1 MKNHNN
7 FDIKTKMNE
16 QNENSGASEIKEP
29 NLDCK
34 EEETMQFKKSQSPSI
49 SHCQVEQLVSKTSE
63 LDVSESK
70 TRSGKIFQSK
80 MVNGNNQQGQ
90 TSKENRKRSLRQFG
104 KTVLHVLE
112 SSQESVLKKRRVSE
126 PKEHT

>member
-1 MKNHNN
+1 M
-7 FDIKTKMNE
+7 
-16 QNENSGASEIKEP
+16 
-29 NLDCK
+29 
-34 EEETMQFKKSQSPSI
+34 
-49 SHCQVEQLVSKTSE
+49 
-63 LDVSESK
+63 SESK

-90 TSKENRKRSLRQFG
+90 TSKENWKRGLRQFG